1 MRDEVMEMFV
11 EEFGEPKHPR
21 PVKAEE
27 VERYRGV
34 LPDLLLEYWQDMGWS
49 GFADGLFWLV
59 NPADYDH
66 LVAMWLEGTP
76 FEALDT
82 YRTIARTAFG
92 ELYVWGEKTNRCVT
106 ISCPTHGIIALES
119 EVKSKAPD
127 VESAVESFFVMSDKE
142 GYDLTDMSDKSLFAQ
157 ALKKLGPLGPDEVY
171 GFEPAL
177 IAGGEW
183 SVNNLAKLNL
193 DIHLTILRQMAPPKI
208 PFAGVKVDIN

>member
-1 MRDEVMEMFV
+1 MRDEVMEMFI
-11 EEFGEPKHPR
+11 EEFGEPTHPR
-21 PVKAEE
+21 PVTAEE

-92 ELYVWGEKTNRCVT
+92 KLYVWGEKTNRSFT
-106 ISCPTHGIIALES
+106 ISCPTHAIIALES
-119 EVKSKAPD
+119 EVKSNAPD
-127 VESAVESFFVMSDKE
+127 VKSAVESFFVMSDKE

-208 PFAGVKVDIN
+208 PFAGVKVDID